1 MTQDEINEV
10 LIGSAVIQGVGV
22 KKLFEIYNYLT
33 NSEDKNKSLDNI
45 IDKGRENYVERNKSI
60 QKLGLSIKTIA
71 SKDYPENLRQIADP
85 PAIIYYKGNWDSA
98 MFKNCFTIVGTRSPS
113 DYGKRVARKFSKEI
127 GQSGFTIVSGLAFG
141 IDRESHLGAI
151 DSNSKTIAVQ
161 AGSPHKASP
170 SSNFDVYKMIL
181 DSNGIILSDVDP
193 FAKLI
198 PGLFASRNRIVA
210 GLSMGTLVIEA
221 GKKSGSL
228 ITADLA
234 MQYNREVFAIPADLD
249 KESFWG
255 SNEIIKNGSAKLV
268 QTVQDI
274 LLELGF
280 SVPKY
285 LNVDITS
292 KLSENE
298 KLVLN
303 FLQRN
308 EAFAVD
314 ISKSL
319 NLDLANLAI
328 ILTKLE
334 IKGFIKKSMSGKYI
348 LK

>member
-1 MTQDEINEV
+1 MTTEEVSEV
-10 LIGSAVIQGVGV
+10 LIGAAIIPGVGT
-22 KKLFEIYNYLT
+22 KKLFGIYNYLI
-33 NSEDKNKSLDNI
+33 NSQEKSNTVESLI
-45 IDKGRENYVERNKSI
+45 EKGRNNYSERNISI
-60 QKLGLSIKTIA
+60 QKIGLNIKTFA
-71 SKDYPENLRQIADP
+71 SEDYPENLRQIADP

-98 MFKNCFTIVGTRSPS
+98 IFKNCFTIVGTRNPS
-113 DYGKRVARKFSKEI
+113 DYGKRIARKFSKEI

-141 IDRESHLGAI
+141 IDREAHLGAI
-151 DSNSKTIAVQ
+151 DSNAKTIAVQ
-161 AGSPHKASP
+161 AGGPHRASP

-181 DSNGIILSDVDP
+181 DSNGIVLSDVDP

-210 GLSMGTLVIEA
+210 GLSMGTLVVEA

-249 KESFWG
+249 RESFWG

-268 QTVQDI
+268 QTVSDI

-298 KLVLN
+298 KLVLD
-303 FLQRN
+303 FLQKN
-308 EAFAVD
+308 EAFVEE
-314 ISKSL
+314 ISK
-319 NLDLANLAI
+319 DLAINLSNLAI
-328 ILTKLE
+328 ILMRLE
-334 IKGFIKKSMSGKYI
+334 IKNFIRKSMSGKYI